1 MSMVFISFSLC
12 HLQFLSRKPEI
23 RVLVYLL
30 PCGSFVPGWRMVTLL
45 SSHVALPHGVGR
57 EREVWCLFLSYWI
70 KAQIL

>member
-12 HLQFLSRKPEI
+12 HLQFLSWKPKI
-23 RVLVYLL
+23 RVLVYVL
-30 PCGSFVPGWRMVTLL
+30 PYGSFVPGWQMVTLL
-45 SSHVALPHGVGR
+45 CSHVALSRGVGR